1 MINTVQKQDMFWA
14 SDLKHHIRIA
24 VGEQLAVVLTHAG
37 QIQPWER
44 ESLISCDSEMV
55 DTSMSLW
62 NQPSC
67 IVGDLKCISRR
78 QLDS

>member
-1 MINTVQKQDMFWA
+1 MFWA
-14 SDLKHHIRIA
+14 SDFKHHIRIA
-24 VGEQLAVVLTHAG
+24 VGEQLAEVLTHAG
-37 QIQPWER
+37 QPWES
-44 ESLISCDSEMV
+44 ESLISCVYEMV

-78 QLDS
+78 QLRIFTDTLRVT